1 MKEAGMASIAG
12 FEDLDV
18 FNPPQ
23 TYTSAARGYDAAS
36 PGWGRVIE
44 RTLEL
49 LEIEPG
55 DTVLDVGCGPGILSV
70 RAAPLVGAEGSV
82 TGIDVAEGMLDV
94 AREKAASQGA
104 GDAVSFELGDMHALQ
119 FPDGRFDAV
128 ACSFAMFFAQD
139 VTAVGREL
147 WRVLA
152 PGGRLV
158 VATIG
163 EQFFEPMWSEF
174 RRETARHRPDLD
186 IGMPWERRQVADGGT
201 LCGLLAAGDVR
212 IRRLEVEDVRVPL
225 LGPDDWWAIAEGTGI
240 RRAIEEM
247 GPETA
252 QAVREANALWM
263 QEQGVTS
270 VTISA
275 NYVLAERPAAS

>member
-1 MKEAGMASIAG
+1 MGSIAG
-12 FEDLDV
+12 FEDLEL
-18 FNPPQ
+18 FNPPE

-44 RTLEL
+44 HTLEL
-49 LEIEPG
+49 LRVRPG
-55 DTVLDVGCGPGILSV
+55 DAVLDVGCGPGILSV
-70 RAAPLVGAEGSV
+70 GAAPLVGSDGSV
-82 TGIDVAEGMLDV
+82 TGVDVAEGMLEV
-94 AREKAASQGA
+94 AREKAAERGV
-104 GDAVSFELGDMHALQ
+104 GDAVSFELGDMHSLQ

-128 ACSFAMFFAQD
+128 ACSYAMFFAQD

-147 WRVLA
+147 WRVVA

-163 EQFFEPMWSEF
+163 EQFFEPMWTQF

-212 IRRLEVEDVRVPL
+212 IRRLEVEDVPVPL
-225 LGPDDWWAIAEGTGI
+225 SGPDDWWAIAEGTGI

-252 QAVREANALWM
+252 QAVRDANSRWM
-263 QEQGVTS
+263 EEHGVAS
-270 VTISA
+270 VTIST
-275 NYVLAERPAAS
+275 NFVLAERPAGG

>member
-1 MKEAGMASIAG
+1 MGAVTG
-12 FEDLDV
+12 FEDLEL
-18 FNPPQ
+18 FNPPE

-44 RTLEL
+44 HTLEL
-49 LEIEPG
+49 LRIQPG
-55 DTVLDVGCGPGILSV
+55 DRVLDVGCGPGILSV
-70 RAAPLVGAEGSV
+70 AAAELVAPGGSV
-82 TGIDVAEGMLDV
+82 TGADVAEGMLAV
-94 AREKAASQGA
+94 AREKAAERGV
-104 GDAVSFELGDMHALQ
+104 GDAVSFEIGDMHSLR
-119 FPDGRFDAV
+119 FPDGSFDAV
-128 ACSFAMFFAQD
+128 ACSYAMFFAQD

-186 IGMPWERRQVADGGT
+186 IDMPWERRQVADGGT

-212 IRRLEVEDVRVPL
+212 IRSLEVEDVPVPL
-225 LGPDDWWAIAEGTGI
+225 AGPDDWWQIAEGTGI

-247 GPETA
+247 GPATA
-252 QAVREANALWM
+252 QAVREANSRSM
-263 QEQGVTS
+263 QEQRITG
-270 VTISA
+270 VTIST
-275 NYVLAERPAAS
+275 NYVLAERPAGT

>member
-1 MKEAGMASIAG
+1 MGSIAG
-12 FEDLDV
+12 FEDLEL
-18 FNPPQ
+18 FNPPE

-44 RTLEL
+44 HTLEL
-49 LEIEPG
+49 LRVRPG
-55 DTVLDVGCGPGILSV
+55 DAVLDVGCGPGILSV
-70 RAAPLVGAEGSV
+70 GAAPLVGSDGSV
-82 TGIDVAEGMLDV
+82 TGVDVAEGMLEV
-94 AREKAASQGA
+94 AREKAAERGV
-104 GDAVSFELGDMHALQ
+104 GDAVSFELGDMHSLQ

-128 ACSFAMFFAQD
+128 ACSYAMFFAQD

-147 WRVLA
+147 WRVVA

-163 EQFFEPMWSEF
+163 EQFFEPMWTQF

-212 IRRLEVEDVRVPL
+212 IRRLEVEDVPVPL
-225 LGPDDWWAIAEGTGI
+225 SGPDDWWAIAEGTGI

-247 GPETA
+247 GAETA
-252 QAVREANALWM
+252 QAVRDANSRWM
-263 QEQGVTS
+263 EEHGVAS
-270 VTISA
+270 VTIST
-275 NYVLAERPAAS
+275 NFVLAERPAGG

>member
-1 MKEAGMASIAG
+1 MGTTAG
-12 FEDLDV
+12 FEDLEV
-18 FNPPQ
+18 FNPPE

-36 PGWGRVIE
+36 PGWGRVID

-49 LEIEPG
+49 LRLGPG
-55 DTVLDVGCGPGILSV
+55 DDVLDIGCGPGILSV
-70 RAAPLVGAEGSV
+70 RAAEPVSPGGSV
-82 TGIDVAEGMLDV
+82 TGVDVAEGMLAV
-94 AREKAASQGA
+94 AREKAAEHGV
-104 GDAVSFELGDMHALQ
+104 GDAVSFELGDMHSLP
-119 FPDGRFDAV
+119 FPDGRFDAI
-128 ACSFAMFFAQD
+128 ACSYAMFFAQS

-163 EQFFEPMWSEF
+163 EQFFEPMWTEF

-186 IGMPWERRQVADGGT
+186 TSMPWERRQVADGGT

-212 IRRLEVEDVRVPL
+212 IRRLEVEDVPVPL
-225 LGPDDWWAIAEGTGI
+225 SGPDDWWAIAEGTGI
-240 RRAIEEM
+240 RRALEEM
-247 GPETA
+247 GADTA
-252 QAVREANALWM
+252 QAVRAANSGWM

-270 VTISA
+270 VTIST
-275 NYVLAERPAAS
+275 NFVLAERPPR